1 MNGRLA
7 VSAARR
13 CDFTGCMRAA
23 KHELI
28 VRAWPDVHCVP
39 GQELEFRFKKVCC
52 EVHRLNPGPVD
63 GLISESFASQIN
75 WGLLTQGKK
84 TRDFSTAKFVFAPL
98 EIIDTNK
105 SRGLH

>member
-1 MNGRLA
+1 MSGRLA

-28 VRAWPDVHCVP
+28 VRAWPTAECVP

-52 EVHRLNPGPVD
+52 EVHRLNPEPVG

-75 WGLLTQGKK
+75 WACSLKARRRATSA
-84 TRDFSTAKFVFAPL
+84 RRSSS
-98 EIIDTNK
+98 
-105 SRGLH
+105 SRR